1 MVVKLILFVRF
12 LGELKIHTYQKD
24 ISKLTDL
31 YKNPKIGLR
40 LTKASKLSRSLTFLL
55 FPDQP
60 FHAAA
65 RNSGTSRIFFSEICA
80 FYKNCDSHSQNTLA
94 LCFLGSKKKVSLC
107 RRDSLLL
114 WKSEGTFDRFFMTH
128 EILQQIQNDMRNLL
142 HSAKIGGITF
152 LLTFH
157 L

>member
-1 MVVKLILFVRF
+1 MFFGAVCLINPVR
-12 LGELKIHTYQKD
+12 LIETIEQNN
-24 ISKLTDL
+24 S

-80 FYKNCDSHSQNTLA
+80 FYENCDSHSQNTLA
-94 LCFLGSKKKVSLC
+94 LCFLGSKKKFPSAGGTRSFSESPRELSI
-107 RRDSLLL
+107 DFL
-114 WKSEGTFDRFFMTH
+114 WLMKFYSRYRMTW
-128 EILQQIQNDMRNLL
+128 EIYCILQ
-142 HSAKIGGITF
+142 K
-152 LLTFH
+152 
-157 L
+157 

>member
-1 MVVKLILFVRF
+1 MENLRHHNFVLR
-12 LGELKIHTYQKD
+12 L
-24 ISKLTDL
+24 SDL

-60 FHAAA
+60 FLAAA

-80 FYKNCDSHSQNTLA
+80 YKNCDSHSQNTLA